1 MRFVVV
7 AGVLC
12 PLIVGLGYTYS
23 QETSVPTFLTAAV
36 ERGSIS
42 TLVKASGSVEA
53 VVSVDVSSQLSGRIA
68 EVFVNFN
75 DAIKAGQPIAQIDQ
89 EIFAARVN
97 EAKAALRVAR
107 ATAQLQK
114 AALQRATVAVT
125 NARTAKKLAEAQSAA
140 NKARQD
146 EVERDFRRKLEL
158 ARTGSGT
165 ERDLSQM
172 RALRDAGAA
181 DLRASLEQI
190 QMKAE
195 AIAIAEAEKRM
206 AEANL
211 ENAQAVV
218 EQRQAAL
225 DQARLDLDRTVL
237 RAPIDGIIIKR
248 DVNPGQ
254 TVAVSLEAKTLFKVA
269 NDLREMEVH
278 GKIDEADV
286 GQLKPGQATQFTVDA
301 YPDRT
306 FSGQVLQIRKAPEV
320 VQNVVTYTT
329 IVSAPNPDL
338 LLLPGMT
345 AQLRIV
351 VSDSGGILKIPSQ
364 ALRFRPSGAG
374 AASGPQSANQAISST
389 ASATVWLV
397 GDDGRPNPVAVR
409 LGASD
414 ETGAAL
420 LEGSLTEGQQ
430 VIIGVASAF
439 ALDFE
444 MDFRMP
450 PLLRTVGISKH
461 YPSGETIIRAVS
473 NVSLLIERGEF
484 VAIRGRSG
492 SGKST
497 LMNLLGLLERP
508 DSGEYALK
516 GREVAKLSEDTRA
529 AIRSQELGFIFQLP
543 ALLPRA
549 TALENVELPLVYAG
563 VARSERRRTAK
574 DALDRVGLADRS
586 HHWPNQLSGGEQQRV
601 VIARAMVNDPALIL
615 ADEPTGSLD
624 SSTSDE
630 ILSLFEGLHRD
641 GHTIIMV
648 THATDVADRARRQIT
663 LHDGRIVEDAVTSGN
678 SSLPNAVT
686 LDSSQ

>member
-12 PLIVGLGYTYS
+12 ALIVGLGYTYS

-75 DAIKAGQPIAQIDQ
+75 DTIKAGQPIAQIDQ

-107 ATAQLQK
+107 ATAQVEK
-114 AALQRATVAVT
+114 AALERATVAVT
-125 NARTAKKLAEAQSAA
+125 NAQTGKKLAEAQSAA

-146 EVERDFRRKLEL
+146 EVERDLLRKLEL

-165 ERDLSQM
+165 ERDLSQV

-190 QMKAE
+190 QMKEE
-195 AIAIAEAEKRM
+195 AIAIAKAEKYM

-225 DQARLDLDRTVL
+225 DQAGLDLDRTVL

-254 TVAVSLEAKTLFKVA
+254 TVAVSLEAKTLFKIA

-351 VSDSGGILKIPSQ
+351 VSDTGEILKVPSQ
-364 ALRFRPSGAG
+364 ALRFRPNGAS
-374 AASGPQSANQAISST
+374 AASGHQSANQAASSK

-397 GDDGRPNPVAVR
+397 GGDGRPNPVAVR

-414 ETGAAL
+414 DNSAAL
-420 LEGSLTEGQQ
+420 LEGALTKGQQ
-430 VIIGVASAF
+430 VIIGIANSQ
-439 ALDFE
+439 
-444 MDFRMP
+444 
-450 PLLRTVGISKH
+450 KQ
-461 YPSGETIIRAVS
+461 
-473 NVSLLIERGEF
+473 RGYF
-484 VAIRGRSG
+484 GVR
-492 SGKST
+492 
-497 LMNLLGLLERP
+497 
-508 DSGEYALK
+508 
-516 GREVAKLSEDTRA
+516 
-529 AIRSQELGFIFQLP
+529 LGF
-543 ALLPRA
+543 
-549 TALENVELPLVYAG
+549 
-563 VARSERRRTAK
+563 
-574 DALDRVGLADRS
+574 
-586 HHWPNQLSGGEQQRV
+586 
-601 VIARAMVNDPALIL
+601 
-615 ADEPTGSLD
+615 
-624 SSTSDE
+624 
-630 ILSLFEGLHRD
+630 
-641 GHTIIMV
+641 
-648 THATDVADRARRQIT
+648 
-663 LHDGRIVEDAVTSGN
+663 
-678 SSLPNAVT
+678 
-686 LDSSQ
+686 

>member
-1 MRFVVV
+1 VRFAATAILLSTLP
-7 AGVLC
+7 AGF
-12 PLIVGLGYTYS
+12 GYTYS
-23 QETSVPTFLTAAV
+23 QRSSPEAFLTAAV

-42 TLVKASGSVEA
+42 TLVKASGTVEA

-75 DAIKAGQPIAQIDQ
+75 DSVTAGQPIAQIDQ

-97 EAKAALRVAR
+97 EARAALRVAR
-107 ATAQLQK
+107 ATAQVEK
-114 AALQRATVAVT
+114 AALERGKVAVV
-125 NARTAKKLAEAQSAA
+125 NAQTAEKLAEAQSAA
-140 NKARQD
+140 IKARQD
-146 EVERDFRRKLEL
+146 EVERELLRKLEL

-165 ERDLSQM
+165 ERDLSQV

-190 QMKAE
+190 QMKEE
-195 AIAIAEAEKRM
+195 AIAIAEAEKHM

-225 DQARLDLDRTVL
+225 DQAGLDLERTVL

-254 TVAVSLEAKTLFKVA
+254 TVAVSLEAKTLFKIA
-269 NDLREMEVH
+269 NDLQQMEVH
-278 GKIDEADV
+278 GKIDEADI
-286 GQLKPGQATQFTVDA
+286 GQLKAGQAAQFTVDA

-306 FSGQVLQIRKAPEV
+306 FSGQVRQIRKSTEV

-414 ETGAAL
+414 ETGTAL

-430 VIIGVASAF
+430 VIIGVANSQ
-439 ALDFE
+439 
-444 MDFRMP
+444 
-450 PLLRTVGISKH
+450 TQ
-461 YPSGETIIRAVS
+461 
-473 NVSLLIERGEF
+473 RG
-484 VAIRGRSG
+484 
-492 SGKST
+492 
-497 LMNLLGLLERP
+497 
-508 DSGEYALK
+508 Y
-516 GREVAKLSEDTRA
+516 
-529 AIRSQELGFIFQLP
+529 
-543 ALLPRA
+543 
-549 TALENVELPLVYAG
+549 
-563 VARSERRRTAK
+563 
-574 DALDRVGLADRS
+574 
-586 HHWPNQLSGGEQQRV
+586 
-601 VIARAMVNDPALIL
+601 
-615 ADEPTGSLD
+615 
-624 SSTSDE
+624 
-630 ILSLFEGLHRD
+630 
-641 GHTIIMV
+641 
-648 THATDVADRARRQIT
+648 
-663 LHDGRIVEDAVTSGN
+663 
-678 SSLPNAVT
+678 
-686 LDSSQ
+686 